1 LNFHSDS
8 LYHVTLY
15 TLGRKPLLEGEVPG
29 WVGQALRN
37 LPGRYPGLKVLA
49 FQIHPDRVEMALDL
63 HRLDEDLARILQ
75 TFKAEVKGL
84 VRKKGSGI
92 ASFWEWAYHERE
104 ILGTEIFLDKQ
115 RSNP

>member
-1 LNFHSDS
+1 MNFHSGS

-15 TLGRKPLLEGEVPG
+15 TLGRKPLLEREVPG

-49 FQIHPDRVEMALDL
+49 FQIHPDRVEIALDL

-84 VRKKGSGI
+84 VRKKDPGI
-92 ASFWEWAYHERE
+92 ASLWEWAYHEKE
-104 ILGTEIFLDKQ
+104 IPGEDQFLAKQ
-115 RSNP
+115 RSKP